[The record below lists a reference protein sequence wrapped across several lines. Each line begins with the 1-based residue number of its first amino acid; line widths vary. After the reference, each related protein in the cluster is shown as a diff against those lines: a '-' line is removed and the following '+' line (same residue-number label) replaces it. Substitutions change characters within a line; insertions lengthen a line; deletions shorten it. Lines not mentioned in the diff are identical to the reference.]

1 MNYKNPN
8 EADLQG
14 SSKFNPNQE
23 ETQSFGIKRMDAH
36 EYERK
41 IQELLEKI
49 DILES
54 RLKTMGEQKYKL
66 VSKLKNTEDENETL
80 KEQITKQ
87 NNSNRQL
94 NSDKEKYE
102 RQIAELKTSNKALN
116 DKARDKFES
125 INKELEDKQK
135 QLENLTQK
143 LKSKDETIKNFTVN
157 KEASQKNAN
166 EIKEEL
172 TNEKKLN
179 QKQAE
184 KISDL
189 ERKID
194 QLYLQKQSEGT
205 MMLEIEHLKDDNQRL
220 LQMLKSTDEFK
231 DFAYLSETIPGGVR
245 FIRDTGNKRKAISA
259 ATNTKLKE
267 KGYVPKSQEIL
278 KDNQNW
284 VPSEA
289 YDFAVQFKKKYNV
302 DLSENL
308 INELLSSLNRI
319 WREREQKEI
328 NRTKNK
334 YQTEIMSLRRKL
346 AMKSGYDEYTAKS
359 QIAKLKKE
367 IKKTRDDLRD
377 NIVLNNKLRTN
388 PEGMD
393 LIDNAFKV
401 ASNFHNTKK
410 IYENEI
416 SNLKQ
421 KLADKDEQ
429 YSGSHAQ
436 YNQGVL
442 WMVGRS
448 FEEIQSL
455 EKSVNELFR
464 DYEERVRNSN
474 LVSGQNDLMD
484 YNLRTINNSVKWFFT
499 SLKQMI
505 TDIREKFSNWKFDT
519 QKNLNML
526 KYTSNRK

>member
-1 MNYKNPN
+1 
-8 EADLQG
+8 
-14 SSKFNPNQE
+14 
-23 ETQSFGIKRMDAH
+23 
-36 EYERK
+36 
-41 IQELLEKI
+41 
-49 DILES
+49 
-54 RLKTMGEQKYKL
+54 
-66 VSKLKNTEDENETL
+66 
-80 KEQITKQ
+80 
-87 NNSNRQL
+87 
-94 NSDKEKYE
+94 
-102 RQIAELKTSNKALN
+102 
-116 DKARDKFES
+116 
-125 INKELEDKQK
+125 
-135 QLENLTQK
+135 
-143 LKSKDETIKNFTVN
+143 
-157 KEASQKNAN
+157 
-166 EIKEEL
+166 
-172 TNEKKLN
+172 
-179 QKQAE
+179 
-184 KISDL
+184 
-189 ERKID
+189 
-194 QLYLQKQSEGT
+194 
-205 MMLEIEHLKDDNQRL
+205 
-220 LQMLKSTDEFK
+220 
-231 DFAYLSETIPGGVR
+231 
-245 FIRDTGNKRKAISA
+245 
-259 ATNTKLKE
+259 
-267 KGYVPKSQEIL
+267 
-278 KDNQNW
+278 
-284 VPSEA
+284 
-289 YDFAVQFKKKYNV
+289 
-302 DLSENL
+302 
-308 INELLSSLNRI
+308 
-319 WREREQKEI
+319 
-328 NRTKNK
+328 
-334 YQTEIMSLRRKL
+334 
-346 AMKSGYDEYTAKS
+346 MKSGYDEYTAKS